1 MTHKVIWFS
10 FALIITLL
18 SQGCASPPGKTSAG
32 SYDVSLPFV
41 ETVRYALSDKPE
53 RWQLS
58 IGAYTVFGTVET
70 VNNTT
75 DGQWRFTSENDE
87 YVDFSSTGIH
97 FISDIAGRALDY
109 QIDIK
114 IQQSTDQALSPELAV
129 SAVPADS
136 ADTTLMYRQIKL
148 GDVNYATLKC
158 TPWQYV
164 PFGQSQECQGKLKH
178 TVQIRT
184 NSKGQPIQVE
194 QWLPFLNQQLVLEQI
209 R

>member
-1 MTHKVIWFS
+1 MLT
-10 FALIITLL
+10 
-18 SQGCASPPGKTSAG
+18 QGCTSSTGNLGEGA
-32 SYDVSLPFV
+32 YDVSLPFV

-58 IGAYTVFGTVET
+58 IGAYTVFGTVER

-75 DGQWRFTSENDE
+75 DGQMRFTSENDG
-87 YVDFSSTGIH
+87 YVDFSFTGIH

-114 IQQSTDQALSPELAV
+114 ILPSTDQTLSPELAV
-129 SAVPADS
+129 PADS
-136 ADTTLMYRQIKL
+136 AKTTHIYRQIKL

-164 PFGQSQECQGKLKH
+164 PFGQSQECQGKVKH
-178 TVQIRT
+178 TVQVRT
-184 NSKGQPIQVE
+184 NSKGQPIQIE